1 MNFPEPDSLP
11 ASITT
16 ATATAAASM
25 MMAAAVIT
33 VVVIAAGDAVG
44 DQADD
49 GGTQERRAWIN
60 HLTRASMGIVGGG
73 ATGSHAEA
81 ESGENEAV
89 EGLFHALV

>member
-1 MNFPEPDSLP
+1 MTFPEPDSLS
-11 ASITT
+11 ASIIT

-49 GGTQERRAWIN
+49 GGTQECRAWIN
-60 HLTRASMGIVGGG
+60 HLTRASMRIVGGG

-89 EGLFHALV
+89 EGLFHAPV